1 MPFTHLARAFTAAAL
16 LSLTAGGAL
25 AAGTEPGTSVSST
38 VSISYSSGG
47 TTITQDDAASVEFVV
62 DRKVDFSFQ
71 GQDAGGT
78 VLADQG
84 ADEQVMVFRLEN
96 EGNDSSGYDID
107 VASAGDIG
115 LTHDPAGGGEPGT
128 YSVYVGTES
137 ELAAEDAVYD
147 HDGTTTIG
155 DLPADAVRFVKI
167 VAHVP
172 GDVDDAA
179 TDTFDVIATAL
190 NAGTNTVT
198 TEVTGQGLQ
207 GVDTIFTDPGED
219 GTEQA
224 TESYVIQAPQLTAD
238 KTAAVVSENLSGD
251 FDCGGG
257 AAEAGA
263 EAAVPGACVEYV
275 ISVSNAEEA
284 STDAVN
290 VTITDELPEGITFAG
305 IAANT
310 GFDAVN
316 EASGTVTAELA
327 ALPPGATASVRIR
340 ATVN

>member
-1 MPFTHLARAFTAAAL
+1 MPRIPLSRAFAVATL
-16 LSLTAGGAL
+16 LSVSGGAAL

-71 GQDAGGT
+71 GQNAGGT

-84 ADEQVMVFRLEN
+84 AEDQVMLFRLEN
-96 EGNDSSGYDID
+96 EGNDASGYDIA
-107 VASAGDIG
+107 VATAGDIG
-115 LTHDPAGGGEPGT
+115 LTHDPAGGGAPGT
-128 YSVYVGTES
+128 YSVYVGPEA
-137 ELAAEDAVYD
+137 ELAPEDAVYD
-147 HDGTTTIG
+147 HGGTTTIG

-172 GDVDDAA
+172 GDVGDAA
-179 TDTFDVIATAL
+179 ADTFDVTATAL
-190 NAGTNTVT
+190 DAGTSTVT

-207 GVDTIFTDPGED
+207 GIDTIFTDPGED
-219 GTEQA
+219 GTEQDTA
-224 TESYVIQAPQLTAD
+224 QFVIQAPQLSAD
-238 KTAAVVSENLSGD
+238 KTATVISENLSGD
-251 FDCGGG
+251 FDCGTG
-257 AAEAGA
+257 AAESGA
-263 EAAVPGACVEYV
+263 EAAVPGACVEYL

-284 STDAVN
+284 SSDAVN
-290 VTITDELPEGITFAG
+290 VIITDDLPEGITYAG

-310 GFDAVN
+310 GFDTVN
-316 EASGTVTAELA
+316 EAGGTVTAELS
-327 ALPPGATASVRIR
+327 ALSPGATASVSIR

>member
-1 MPFTHLARAFTAAAL
+1 MPLTHIPRALAVAAL
-16 LSLTAGGAL
+16 LSLTGGAAF

-84 ADEQVMVFRLEN
+84 AAEQVMVFRLEN

-137 ELAAEDAVYD
+137 DLAPEDAVYD

-172 GDVDDAA
+172 GDAGDAA
-179 TDTFDVIATAL
+179 LDTFDVTATAL

-207 GVDTIFTDPGED
+207 GIDTIFTDPGED

-238 KTAAVVSENLSGD
+238 KTAAVVSENLTGD

-310 GFDAVN
+310 GFDTVN
-316 EASGTVTAELA
+316 EAGGTVTAELA

>member
-1 MPFTHLARAFTAAAL
+1 MSVFRRQRALRLAIAL
-16 LSLTAGGAL
+16 FLLGGAAH
-25 AAGTEPGTSVSST
+25 AAGTEPGTSISST

-84 ADEQVMVFRLEN
+84 AAEQVMVYRLEN
-96 EGNDSSGYDID
+96 EGNDASGYDID
-107 VASAGDIG
+107 VANTGDIG
-115 LTHDPAGGGEPGT
+115 LTHDPAGAGEPGT
-128 YSVYVGTES
+128 YSVYVGTET
-137 ELAAEDAVYD
+137 EFAPEDALYD
-147 HDGTTTIG
+147 HDGTTNIG
-155 DLPADAVRFVKI
+155 DLAADAVRFIKI

-172 GDVDDAA
+172 GGAPDAA
-179 TDTFDVIATAL
+179 SDVFDITATAL
-190 NAGTNTVT
+190 DAGTNTVT

-207 GVDTIFTDPGED
+207 GVDTIFTDPEENGSES
-219 GTEQA
+219 A
-224 TESYVIQAPQLTAD
+224 SESYVIQAPQLSAD

-251 FDCGGG
+251 FDCGSG
-257 AAEAGA
+257 AAETGA
-263 EAAVPGACVEYV
+263 EAAVPGACVEYT
-275 ISVSNAEEA
+275 ISVSNADDA

-290 VTITDELPEGITFAG
+290 VIITDELPDGITFAG

-310 GFDAVN
+310 GFDSVN
-316 EASGTVTAELA
+316 EASGTVSAELS
-327 ALPPGATASVRIR
+327 ALPPGSTASIRIR